1 MNVSPPYR
9 IEFGKGV
16 LVLEGDFEIKLGDRP
31 VGKVTV
37 TREGLYYHFFCRCR
51 KTGDSV
57 CKVWAKDVSIGVLVP
72 KGDGFFLDTRLP
84 VKRFAED
91 HWDFQIQPSR
101 PVLEGRFVPIKPEEP
116 FAYLTRLKDAHLLRQ
131 NGQVGILIKEK
142 AGT

>member
-1 MNVSPPYR
+1 M
-9 IEFGKGV
+9 
-16 LVLEGDFEIKLGDRP
+16 
-31 VGKVTV
+31 
-37 TREGLYYHFFCRCR
+37 
-51 KTGDSV
+51 